1 MTKTRCARRSAIVL
15 TRSRFRAPTQIH
27 GDCVGTARS
36 ADNLK
41 GGWNRRASK

>member
-1 MTKTRCARRSAIVL
+1 
-15 TRSRFRAPTQIH
+15 
-27 GDCVGTARS
+27 VGAGAATARS